1 MYMLVSKLVS
11 VLSPGVQW
19 NMANVDF
26 LVSFF
31 WMYSFAIF
39 FRSKPSVMS
48 W

>member
-1 MYMLVSKLVS
+1 MYMLVSKFVS
-11 VLSPGVQW
+11 VVSPGVQW

-31 WMYSFAIF
+31 FMYSFAIF
-39 FRSKPSVMS
+39 FKSKPSFLS